1 MHYKRQ
7 TTKGKEKYNALQ
19 WYSIPKNQKK
29 PPKKTSR
36 PIIKGK
42 RCWAVQ
48 VKDEKRRKEGK
59 QLREEKGREEEDVDD
74 AL

>member
-1 MHYKRQ
+1 
-7 TTKGKEKYNALQ
+7 
-19 WYSIPKNQKK
+19 
-29 PPKKTSR
+29 
-36 PIIKGK
+36 
-42 RCWAVQ
+42 